1 VDLAEAAAAFRALAD
16 RVEGSL
22 AVDCAR
28 AMADV
33 ALAQLRIVTPVASG
47 DLRDSERVNAVTGNG
62 TYAVATLGPHIVYD
76 EFRNN
81 GGTITRKKGRPA
93 VLGNPDVG
101 FFGKGNPAQVTQE
114 GAHYMEKGEDAARGP
129 CHEAAERVA
138 AFIFTL

>member
-76 EFRNN
+76 EFRNF
-81 GGTITRKKGRPA
+81 GGTITSKGPWPLRNRETGQ
-93 VLGNPDVG
+93 V
-101 FFGKGNPAQVTQE
+101 FGRSVTQE